1 MARLGGRVGD
11 LGTLSLR
18 RVSDAGG
25 HPWGRTPNVW
35 AQRLTPG
42 SVGME
47 PGTRGSWRAGGVGS
61 VRCVAEESVFLLA
74 PHCLADRSP
83 ALWEQT
89 DPRSSPV
96 LSVPRLSFVTLACEL
111 TYSEASS
118 LHLLEQAH
126 PSGEGGENSAGFV
139 LRSWLPPPRPPGTLP
154 ALGRRAFLTRTL
166 FPLSRQR
173 PAFLEGSSPA
183 NMFPQCLCV

>member
-139 LRSWLPPPRPPGTLP
+139 LRSWLPPPPPPP
-154 ALGRRAFLTRTL
+154 AHFLL
-166 FPLSRQR
+166 
-173 PAFLEGSSPA
+173 
-183 NMFPQCLCV
+183 